1 MILLAA
7 LRTSYVTV
15 TFYHD
20 SYIYMVLDW
29 HVLTLKLETSNWN
42 GNFEKKTCNIWTN
55 HVPLGILVYSRVIS
69 QAIRKNQGVEMMYP
83 PAGTANL
90 REVTRKFRGGMQ
102 TKFVKLRL
110 LVFLQTIPPFARPVS
125 F

>member
-1 MILLAA
+1 
-7 LRTSYVTV
+7 
-15 TFYHD
+15 
-20 SYIYMVLDW
+20 
-29 HVLTLKLETSNWN
+29 
-42 GNFEKKTCNIWTN
+42 
-55 HVPLGILVYSRVIS
+55 
-69 QAIRKNQGVEMMYP
+69 MMYP